1 MGEIL
6 VGTASWTDKTLI
18 ESGWYPPEA
27 KTPTKR
33 LQFYASQF
41 PLVEVD
47 STYYFPP
54 SEANSER
61 WVERTPDDFTFNIK
75 AFSLLTGHP
84 TKTDALYKDLD
95 VKTDKRNVYP
105 KDLDK
110 KTIDVVWDRFL
121 SALEPLD
128 EAGKLGILLF
138 QFPPWFTIARKNKDY
153 VLECAKRAA
162 PYRIAVELRNDTWMR
177 DENEKETLEFLEGH
191 GLPYV
196 CVDMPQGFRSS
207 MPPVVAATSDLALLR
222 FHGHND
228 KEWQSKSVSKRFR
241 YHYSNEELE
250 QWVPRV
256 AKLNDEADRT
266 HILMNNCYRDY
277 ATTNA
282 ADLSGLLRASGLEV
296 QKGTSPSGE
305 ASSAG

>member
-18 ESGWYPPEA
+18 ESGWYPSDANTAE
-27 KTPTKR
+27 KR
-33 LQFYASQF
+33 LKHYASQF

-61 WVERTPDDFTFNIK
+61 WVERTPDNFTFNIK

-84 TKTDALYKDLD
+84 TRTDSLYKDLEIES
-95 VKTDKRNVYP
+95 DKRNVYP
-105 KDLDK
+105 KDLES
-110 KTIDVVWDRFL
+110 KTIDIVWDRFL
-121 SALEPLD
+121 SALEPL
-128 EAGKLGILLF
+128 EQAGKLGVVLF
-138 QFPPWFTIARKNKDY
+138 QFPPWFTIARRNKDY

-162 PYRIAVELRNDTWMR
+162 PYRICVEFRNQTWMEG
-177 DENEKETLEFLEGH
+177 ENEKETIEFLEGH

-207 MPPVVAATSDLALLR
+207 MPPVMAATSDLALVR

-228 KEWQSKSVSKRFR
+228 EEWESKSVSKRFR
-241 YHYSNEELE
+241 YDYSKEELE
-250 QWVPRV
+250 QWVPRI
-256 AKLNDEADRT
+256 AKLNEEAGRT
-266 HILMNNCYRDY
+266 HVLMNNCYRDY

-282 ADLSGLLRASGLEV
+282 TDLAGLLRASGLDVPE
-296 QKGTSPSGE
+296 GARG
-305 ASSAG
+305 

>member
-18 ESGWYPPEA
+18 ESGWYPAGA
-27 KTPTKR
+27 KTAEKR
-33 LQFYASQF
+33 LQYYASQF

-61 WVERTPDDFTFNIK
+61 WVERTPDNFTFNIK

-84 TKTDALYKDLD
+84 TRTDALYRDLD
-95 VKTDKRNVYP
+95 VKSDKRNVYP

-110 KTIDVVWDRFL
+110 KVIDTVWDRFL
-121 SALEPLD
+121 SALEPLE

-138 QFPPWFTIARKNKDY
+138 QFPPWFTIARRNKDY

-162 PYRIAVELRNDTWMR
+162 PLRIAVEFRNQTWM
-177 DENEKETLEFLEGH
+177 EGANERETLEFLEGH
-191 GLPYV
+191 GLPFV
-196 CVDMPQGFRSS
+196 CVDMPQGFPSS
-207 MPPVVAATSDLALLR
+207 MPPIIAATSELALLR
-222 FHGHND
+222 FHGHN
-228 KEWQSKSVSKRFR
+228 EEQWESKSVSKRFR
-241 YHYSNEELE
+241 YRYSEDELE
-250 QWVPRV
+250 QWVPRIS
-256 AKLNDEADRT
+256 KLNDEADRT
-266 HILMNNCYRDY
+266 HILLNNCYRDY

-282 ADLSGLLRASGLEV
+282 TDLSALLRASGLDVPE
-296 QKGTSPSGE
+296 GTSVESNHE
-305 ASSAG
+305 R

>member
-1 MGEIL
+1 MSEIL

-18 ESGWYPPEA
+18 ESGWYPEDA
-27 KTPTKR
+27 KTAAKR
-33 LQFYASQF
+33 LQYYASQF

-61 WVERTPDDFTFNIK
+61 WVERTADDFTFNIK

-84 TKTDALYKDLD
+84 TRTDALYKDLG
-95 VKTDKRNVYP
+95 VQSEKRNVYP

-162 PYRIAVELRNDTWMR
+162 PFKIAVELRNETWMNG
-177 DENEKETLEFLEGH
+177 DNEKETLEFLEGH

-207 MPPVVAATSDLALLR
+207 MPPVVAATTDLALLR

-228 KEWQSKSVSKRFR
+228 EEWQSKSVSKRFR
-241 YHYSNEELE
+241 YHYSTDELE

-266 HILMNNCYRDY
+266 HILMNNCYRDF

-282 ADLSGLLRASGLEV
+282 TELSELLRASGLDVPE
-296 QKGTSPSGE
+296 GTSAE
-305 ASSAG
+305 AGPGN

>member
-27 KTPTKR
+27 KTATKR

-121 SALEPLD
+121 SALEPLE

-153 VLECAKRAA
+153 VLECAKRTA

-241 YHYSNEELE
+241 YHYSTEELE

-296 QKGTSPSGE
+296 QRGTSPTDEAGSG
-305 ASSAG
+305 G

>member
-18 ESGWYPPEA
+18 ESGWYPSEA
-27 KTPTKR
+27 KTAEKR
-33 LQFYASQF
+33 LQYYASQF

-84 TKTDALYKDLD
+84 TRTDALYKDLD
-95 VKTDKRNVYP
+95 VKSDKRNVYP

-110 KTIDVVWDRFL
+110 EVIDTVWDRFL
-121 SALEPLD
+121 SALEPLE

-138 QFPPWFTIARKNKDY
+138 QFPPWFTIARRNKDY

-162 PYRIAVELRNDTWMR
+162 PLRIAVELRNQTWM
-177 DENEKETLEFLEGH
+177 DGDNEKETLEFLEGH
-191 GLPYV
+191 GLPFV

-207 MPPVVAATSDLALLR
+207 MPPITAATSDLALLR

-228 KEWQSKSVSKRFR
+228 EEWESKSVSKRFR
-241 YHYSNEELE
+241 YHYSEDELE
-250 QWVPRV
+250 QWVPRIS
-256 AKLNDEADRT
+256 KLNEEADRT

-282 ADLSGLLRASGLEV
+282 TDLSALLRASGLDVPE
-296 QKGTSPSGE
+296 GTSRP
-305 ASSAG
+305 AD

>member
-1 MGEIL
+1 MGDIL
-6 VGTASWTDKTLI
+6 IGTASWTDKTLI
-18 ESGWYPPEA
+18 ESGWYPPDA
-27 KTPTKR
+27 KSAAKR
-33 LQFYASQF
+33 LEFYASQF

-61 WVERTPDDFTFNIK
+61 WVERTPENFTFNIK

-95 VKTDKRNVYP
+95 VKSDKRNVYP

-121 SALEPLD
+121 SALEPLED
-128 EAGKLGILLF
+128 AGKLGILLF

-162 PYRIAVELRNDTWMR
+162 PLRIAVELRNQTWM
-177 DENEKETLEFLEGH
+177 DGENEKETLEFLEGH

-207 MPPVVAATSDLALLR
+207 MPPVIAATSDLALLR

-228 KEWQSKSVSKRFR
+228 EEWQSKSVSKRFR
-241 YHYSNEELE
+241 YLYSTDELE

-277 ATTNA
+277 AQQNA
-282 ADLSGLLRASGLEV
+282 SELAELLKAEG
-296 QKGTSPSGE
+296 
-305 ASSAG
+305 AGVVNP

>member
-1 MGEIL
+1 MGDIR

-18 ESGWYPPEA
+18 ESGWYPPDA
-27 KTPTKR
+27 KSAAKR
-33 LQFYASQF
+33 LEFYASQF

-61 WVERTPDDFTFNIK
+61 WVERTPDNFTFNIK

-95 VKTDKRNVYP
+95 VKSDKRNVYP

-121 SALEPLD
+121 SALEPLED
-128 EAGKLGILLF
+128 AGKLGILLF

-162 PYRIAVELRNDTWMR
+162 PLRIAVELRNQTWM
-177 DENEKETLEFLEGH
+177 DGENEKETLEFLEGH

-207 MPPVVAATSDLALLR
+207 MPPVIAATSDLALLR

-228 KEWQSKSVSKRFR
+228 EEWQSKSVSKRFR
-241 YHYSNEELE
+241 YLYSTDELE

-277 ATTNA
+277 AQQNA
-282 ADLSGLLRASGLEV
+282 RMLGDLLRSKEGRG
-296 QKGTSPSGE
+296 K
-305 ASSAG
+305 

>member
-27 KTPTKR
+27 KTAEKR
-33 LQFYASQF
+33 LKYYAAQF

-84 TKTDALYKDLD
+84 TRTDALYKDLD
-95 VKTDKRNVYP
+95 VQSDKRNVYP

-110 KTIDVVWDRFL
+110 KVIDTVWDRFL

-138 QFPPWFTIARKNKDY
+138 QFPPWFTIARRNKDY
-153 VLECAKRAA
+153 VLECAKRTA
-162 PYRIAVELRNDTWMR
+162 PLKIAVELRNQTWM
-177 DENEKETLEFLEGH
+177 DGDNEKETLEFLEGH
-191 GLPYV
+191 GLPFV

-207 MPPVVAATSDLALLR
+207 MPPVTAATSDLALLR

-228 KEWQSKSVSKRFR
+228 DEWESKSVSKRFR
-241 YHYSNEELE
+241 YHYSEDELE
-250 QWVPRV
+250 EWVPRI

-282 ADLSGLLRASGLEV
+282 TDLSELLRASGLDVPE
-296 QKGTSPSGE
+296 GTSRPSDQ
-305 ASSAG
+305 

>member
-27 KTPTKR
+27 KTATKR

-282 ADLSGLLRASGLEV
+282 ADLSGLLGASGLEV

>member
-1 MGEIL
+1 MDEIL

-18 ESGWYPPEA
+18 ESGWYPSEA
-27 KTPTKR
+27 KTAEKR
-33 LQFYASQF
+33 LQYYASQF

-84 TKTDALYKDLD
+84 TRTDALYKDLD
-95 VKTDKRNVYP
+95 VKSDKRNVYP

-110 KTIDVVWDRFL
+110 EVIDTVWDRFL
-121 SALEPLD
+121 SALEPLE

-138 QFPPWFTIARKNKDY
+138 QFPPWFTIARRNKDY

-162 PYRIAVELRNDTWMR
+162 PLRIAVELRNQTWM
-177 DENEKETLEFLEGH
+177 DGDNEKETLEFLEGH
-191 GLPYV
+191 GLPFV

-207 MPPVVAATSDLALLR
+207 MPPITAATSDLALLR

-228 KEWQSKSVSKRFR
+228 EEWESKSVSKRFR
-241 YHYSNEELE
+241 YHYSEDELE
-250 QWVPRV
+250 QWVPRIS
-256 AKLNDEADRT
+256 KLNEEADRT

-282 ADLSGLLRASGLEV
+282 TDLSALLRASGLDVPE
-296 QKGTSPSGE
+296 GTSRP
-305 ASSAG
+305 AD

>member
-1 MGEIL
+1 
-6 VGTASWTDKTLI
+6 
-18 ESGWYPPEA
+18 
-27 KTPTKR
+27 
-33 LQFYASQF
+33 
-41 PLVEVD
+41 VEVD

-95 VKTDKRNVYP
+95 VKSDKRNVYP

-177 DENEKETLEFLEGH
+177 DDNEKETLEFLEGH

-207 MPPVVAATSDLALLR
+207 MPPVIAATSDLALLR
-222 FHGHND
+222 FHGHNE

-241 YHYSNEELE
+241 YLYSNDELE

-296 QKGTSPSGE
+296 QKGTSPSSE
-305 ASSAG
+305 TSSAGKA